1 MAWNTILTL
10 ATTPEQ
16 LDRQIGGAIALARRE
31 DAHLDLFCIGVD
43 HAQTGYYYAGA
54 SAYVFQEA
62 IDRALALAEE
72 TAEAARKRLTPE
84 DIRWG
89 VDTAVAQLGGL
100 SALAGL
106 KARYADLVV
115 LAAPYGEDRG
125 PEAEAILE
133 AVLFEGRAPVMM
145 LPEAGLPDRYGRRVV
160 IAWNQSHEAMAAVHK
175 ALPVLK
181 AADLVDI
188 VVIDPPAQGA
198 ERSDPGGALSQ
209 FLARHG
215 CTVQVS
221 VLARTQPRVSDV
233 LRRHVAE
240 TGADMIVMG
249 AYGKSRFREAI
260 LGGATREMLA
270 GVDVPVLMAH

>member
-1 MAWNTILTL
+1 MDWKTILTI
-10 ATTPEQ
+10 ATNPEQ
-16 LDRQIGGAIALARRE
+16 LARQIDGAVALTRRE
-31 DAHLDLFCIGVD
+31 DAHLDVFCIGVD

-62 IDRALALAEE
+62 IDRALA
-72 TAEAARKRLTPE
+72 TAEDTAQAARARLEAE

-106 KARYADLVV
+106 RARYADLV
-115 LAAPYGEDRG
+115 LLSRPYGPDRG
-125 PEAEAILE
+125 PDGE
-133 AVLFEGRAPVMM
+133 AVLESALFEGRAPVMV
-145 LPEAGLPDRYGRRVV
+145 LPDAGLPERIGRRVV
-160 IAWNQSHEAMAAVHK
+160 VAWNQSHEAMAAVHR

-181 AADLVDI
+181 KAELVDI
-188 VVIDPPAQGA
+188 TVIDPPPHGP

-221 VLARTQPRVSDV
+221 VLAKTQTRVSDV
-233 LRRHVAE
+233 LRRHVTDTAS
-240 TGADMIVMG
+240 DLIVMG

-260 LGGATREMLA
+260 LGGATRHMLE
-270 GVDVPVLMAH
+270 GVEVPVLMAH